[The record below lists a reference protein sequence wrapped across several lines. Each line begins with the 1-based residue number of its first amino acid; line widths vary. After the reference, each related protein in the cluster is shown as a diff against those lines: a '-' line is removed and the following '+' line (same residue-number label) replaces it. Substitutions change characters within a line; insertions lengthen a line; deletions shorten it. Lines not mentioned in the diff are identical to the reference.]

1 MEPLDWPLPG
11 LRLRTPDLL
20 LRPTT
25 EADLSAVEATL
36 SADIATD
43 PRLPRFPE
51 SDAALRAD
59 PESAACDCDAGSPTA
74 GAGNLYLGVCGAP
87 LAGGRR

>member
-11 LRLRTPDLL
+11 LRLQTPDLL

-43 PRLPRFPE
+43 PGCLDFPGWM
-51 SDAALRAD
+51 
-59 PESAACDCDAGSPTA
+59 SA
-74 GAGNLYLGVCGAP
+74 
-87 LAGGRR
+87 